1 MLCVCPVQTQDL
13 LELLKRVHMP
23 LPATA
28 HLEDLNDE
36 FLTRREP
43 LNLSPYARDV
53 AVQWLQACG
62 KQFGLPRGL
71 PALAQFQSA
80 KLLDFILRN
89 FSELADKLLKQSN
102 ADGESA
108 LYVAIVNADVDSVA
122 VLLKHGAGT
131 SKYLNPDVSIVA
143 AIPGTLS
150 RGMPVFKCLVDG
162 GCLRLHGPWIGRESA
177 NHVTH
182 CPLLDDLMSFGFPDM
197 FVEYALDKGADLFA
211 VHNGDQTPLHTAMYC
226 GYLPCLVAKV
236 PGLLQRPEA
245 AAAAGSVF
253 ERMRLVGN
261 AQETLVTK
269 PELRDWALPIVL
281 DRLASL
287 EGRPLAADMP
297 LHVNFSALI
306 CGITKRS
313 EVLALKAKV
322 EALGDCLPSRT
333 RCAVANLVARLAPP
347 APQVAVYVS
356 PLSPPPRTTGTA
368 KRGRDED
375 MVVISDSESESDEDE
390 DAAEDA
396 RVTKVL
402 KALGVHA

>member
-1 MLCVCPVQTQDL
+1 
-13 LELLKRVHMP
+13 
-23 LPATA
+23 
-28 HLEDLNDE
+28 
-36 FLTRREP
+36 
-43 LNLSPYARDV
+43 
-53 AVQWLQACG
+53 
-62 KQFGLPRGL
+62 
-71 PALAQFQSA
+71 
-80 KLLDFILRN
+80 
-89 FSELADKLLKQSN
+89 
-102 ADGESA
+102 
-108 LYVAIVNADVDSVA
+108 
-122 VLLKHGAGT
+122 
-131 SKYLNPDVSIVA
+131 
-143 AIPGTLS
+143 
-150 RGMPVFKCLVDG
+150 
-162 GCLRLHGPWIGRESA
+162 
-177 NHVTH
+177 
-182 CPLLDDLMSFGFPDM
+182 
-197 FVEYALDKGADLFA
+197 
-211 VHNGDQTPLHTAMYC
+211 
-226 GYLPCLVAKV
+226 VAKV

-261 AQETLVTK
+261 AQEILVTK